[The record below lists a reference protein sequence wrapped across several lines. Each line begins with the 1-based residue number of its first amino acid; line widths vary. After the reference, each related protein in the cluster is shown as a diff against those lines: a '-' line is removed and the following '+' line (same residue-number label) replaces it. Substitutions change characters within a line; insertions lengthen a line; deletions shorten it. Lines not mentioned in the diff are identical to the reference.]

1 MPGKDII
8 QFNYPVSGS
17 EMKIKYVFLIFIV
30 LLFYTLMA
38 DMDIVD
44 ARSISEVEPN
54 DSFLE
59 AQRVQQG
66 SIHGILFKNYT
77 YGHLGDGNDT
87 DFFLISVPPRKLLNI
102 RIERVAENGFAVFV
116 ILHDHD
122 MKRVDD
128 FFLLGQPNGEAMKDE
143 WFNSDASS
151 RDVFIELVGEGEY
164 DLTLKFEN
172 NFQLAFIS
180 SLSFYSIPILIFG
193 IFIGIFIGIILTELR
208 WKNMDRTMKR
218 WERIRKK
225 GKARFIVLYGVI
237 FWGLLMTTCNV
248 VVSIL
253 FQRDP
258 FLWMFLQGLF
268 YLVAFS
274 LAGIPFGFIMW
285 NSSEKMY
292 NKWKEGNLFGKQR
305 SPGNDRPESN

>member
-1 MPGKDII
+1 MGKDII
-8 QFNYPVSGS
+8 QVNYPVSGL
-17 EMKIKYVFLIFIV
+17 EMKIKDAFLIFIV
-30 LLFYTLMA
+30 LSFSNLIVC
-38 DMDIVD
+38 MDLVD
-44 ARSISEVEPN
+44 AGSISEVEPN
-54 DSFLE
+54 DSFTH

-66 SIHGILFKNYT
+66 SIHGIVFKNYT

-87 DFFLISVPPRKLLNI
+87 DFFMISVPSRKLLNI
-102 RIERVAENGFAVFV
+102 RIERVPENGFAVFV

-122 MKRVDD
+122 LKRVDD
-128 FFLLGQPNGEAMKDE
+128 FFLLGQPNGEAMEDE

-151 RDVFIELVGEGEY
+151 RDVYIELVGEGEY

-172 NFQLAFIS
+172 DFQLAFIH
-180 SLSFYSIPILIFG
+180 SLSFYSIPVLIFG
-193 IFIGIFIGIILTELR
+193 IFIGIFIGIVLTELR

-237 FWGLLMTTCNV
+237 FWGLLMTTCNMV
-248 VVSIL
+248 VRVL
-253 FQRDP
+253 FNRDP
-258 FLWMFLQGLF
+258 FFWIFLQGLF
-268 YLVAFS
+268 YIVAFS

-292 NKWKEGNLFGKQR
+292 NKWKEGNLFGKQW
-305 SPGNDRPESN
+305 SPGTDRSESN